1 MTTPARCKLG
11 DLFELGSKTVA
22 LRDDLWCAFDIGL
35 PLKLR
40 VLAELADTADAIAS
54 GLRPWAGTSRA
65 LSHTHREIRET
76 TSRLVTAVHL
86 VELASE
92 QIVAGLV
99 THGRRLQPEAEGAHW
114 DRRLAAAASEPLYA
128 AHSLLA
134 QVPAACT
141 DVVETLA
148 SVLPP
153 ADNATTAT
161 APAERLSAL
170 QYAVLREVS
179 LGTVSLSQQA
189 ERAHVFCDGN
199 LHVTR
204 ATTNSL
210 ESRGLVQREV
220 KHPSFASWRLHLTTA
235 GRTSLLAGLA
245 SALHHSP
252 TAPQARIAAVR
263 FSSSGRP
270 ASPPQQRRPP
280 SR

>member
-1 MTTPARCKLG
+1 MTTPARRTLV
-11 DLFELGSKTVA
+11 DLYALGSKTVA
-22 LRDDLWCAFDIGL
+22 LRDDLWGAFDIGL
-35 PLKLR
+35 PLKLPA
-40 VLAELADTADAIAS
+40 LGELADTADAIAS
-54 GLRPWAGTSRA
+54 GLRPWSGTCQV

-76 TSRLVTAVHL
+76 TSRLVTSVHL

-99 THGRRLQPEAEGAHW
+99 THGRRLQPEAEGVHW
-114 DRRLAAAASEPLYA
+114 DRRLAAAASKPLHA

-141 DVVETLA
+141 HAVETLA

-153 ADNATTAT
+153 ADIATTVT
-161 APAERLSAL
+161 APTERLSAL

-189 ERAHVFCDGN
+189 DRTHVFCDGN

-210 ESRGLVQREV
+210 ESRGLVQLEV
-220 KHPSFASWRLHLTTA
+220 KHPSFASWRLHLTQA
-235 GRTSLLAGLA
+235 GRTSLVAGLA
-245 SALHHSP
+245 SALQLPP
-252 TAPQARIAAVR
+252 TALQARVAAVR
-263 FSSSGRP
+263 SG
-270 ASPPQQRRPP
+270 SPGRSAGSPQQHRPR